1 MLEKNLH
8 LLNIIENSYR
18 INGVLKFPASTSI
31 DDDDVAAKP
40 YQNVN
45 TERLMDKKRT
55 NTNTTF
61 QILKLE
67 IEIKKEKVNQ
77 LVIINKKL
85 IHTHNHEV

>member
-1 MLEKNLH
+1 M
-8 LLNIIENSYR
+8 
-18 INGVLKFPASTSI
+18 LKFPALTSI

-67 IEIKKEKVNQ
+67 IEIKKKS
-77 LVIINKKL
+77 
-85 IHTHNHEV
+85 